1 MPGGLLSSL
10 LGNVRSAFGGAPAY
24 RSEDAYRDSA
34 RYWANRAFVAL
45 SKSLRDS
52 ERENALLR
60 AELAA
65 LVAAVDGLRSAL
77 DTALRGD

>member
-24 RSEDAYRDSA
+24 RWEDAYRDSA
-34 RYWANRAFVAL
+34 RYWATRAL
-45 SKSLRDS
+45 DLGKSLRDS
-52 ERENALLR
+52 EKENALLR

-65 LVAAVDGLRSAL
+65 LLAAKNDLKSAL

>member
-24 RSEDAYRDSA
+24 RWEDAYQDSA
-34 RYWANRAFVAL
+34 RYWSTRSFYL

-52 ERENALLR
+52 EKENALLR

-65 LVAAVDGLRSAL
+65 LVAAVNDLRSAL
-77 DTALRGD
+77 DTARRGD